1 MSMMGNDTCSLCAKN
16 SRGGNQAVSAAPQ
29 HDGDAGNVGAAALT
43 ARAQAAKIP
52 AMTAPYRILIAEDHT
67 ILREGLRSLLTEHR
81 DFAIVGEAGDG
92 LAAIA
97 LVKKL
102 KPDLVLMDLSMP
114 RLTGLDAIREITKR
128 HPATR
133 IVALTVHKTEEYVL
147 AARAAG
153 ALGYV
158 LKDDS
163 SAELLAAIRSV
174 LAGKPYLSAE
184 VRALLP
190 PASPGSR
197 GGKNGT
203 LWDTVTPRERAVM
216 KLIAEGHKNREIAGL
231 LGISAKTVE
240 KHRANL
246 MGKLELHN
254 TAAVTAFAAK
264 KGLIS

>member
-1 MSMMGNDTCSLCAKN
+1 
-16 SRGGNQAVSAAPQ
+16 
-29 HDGDAGNVGAAALT
+29 
-43 ARAQAAKIP
+43 
-52 AMTAPYRILIAEDHT
+52 MTTPHRIVIAEDHT
-67 ILREGLRSLLTEHR
+67 ILREGLRSLLSEHSE
-81 DFAIVGEAGDG
+81 FSVVGEAGDG
-92 LAAIA
+92 LAAVA
-97 LVKKL
+97 LAKKL

-114 RLTGLDAIREITKR
+114 RLAGLDAIREITR
-128 HPATR
+128 RRPQTR

-190 PASPGSR
+190 AASPAGR
-197 GGKNGT
+197 GGGSGT
-203 LWDTVTPRERAVM
+203 VWDAVTPRERAVM
-216 KLIAEGHKNREIAGL
+216 KLIAEGHRNREIADL

-240 KHRANL
+240 KHRAKSH
-246 MGKLELHN
+246 GKLGLHN
-254 TAAVTAFAAK
+254 AAAVTAFAAK

>member
-1 MSMMGNDTCSLCAKN
+1 
-16 SRGGNQAVSAAPQ
+16 
-29 HDGDAGNVGAAALT
+29 
-43 ARAQAAKIP
+43 
-52 AMTAPYRILIAEDHT
+52 MTAPYRIVIAEDHT
-67 ILREGLRSLLTEHR
+67 ILREGLSSLLSEHR
-81 DFAIVGEAGDG
+81 DFSVVGEAGDG

-114 RLTGLDAIREITKR
+114 RLTGLEAIRELTKR
-128 HPATR
+128 FPWTR
-133 IVALTVHKTEEYVL
+133 IVALTVHKTEEYVN

-163 SAELLAAIRSV
+163 SGELLAAIRSA
-174 LAGKPYLSAE
+174 LAGQPYLSPE
-184 VRALLP
+184 VSALFSA
-190 PASPGSR
+190 ASLDGR
-197 GGKNGT
+197 GRGNGT
-203 LWDTVTPRERAVM
+203 AWDSVTPRERAVM
-216 KLIAEGHKNREIAGL
+216 KLIAEGHRNREIAEL

-246 MGKLELHN
+246 MGKLGLHN
-254 TAAVTAFAAK
+254 AAAVTAFAAG